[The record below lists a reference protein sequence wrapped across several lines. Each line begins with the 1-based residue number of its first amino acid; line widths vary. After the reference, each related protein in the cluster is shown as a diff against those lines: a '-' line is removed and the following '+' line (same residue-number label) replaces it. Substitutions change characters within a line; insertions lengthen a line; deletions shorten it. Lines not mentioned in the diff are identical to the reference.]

1 MAKRSEL
8 SHPLPPRDH
17 SADIFINDRRT
28 PSFGNET
35 GAPDDTKTNGQDFE
49 AQDAK
54 IQRVDPWEWREVKKE
69 GWILP
74 NLPCLIVS
82 SKGHG
87 RVGQMS
93 IERRRARRKHA
104 PVNAISSPEEEPQIN
119 IAYRLAINSR
129 TLLSI
134 LGECTGMGF
143 PENQNVWLHP
153 FKYLVAY
160 EAEVR
165 QALHDAEVN
174 LNQLEAKPPHQVD
187 MSLSHSGTS
196 KEGLDLVQAKEHNSI
211 TEEVGLATDTSVI
224 GAPNVKAERDQLRCL
239 VEFMDTDMQDI
250 FDVKR
255 KVTDQTLQEVAFEE
269 LWLLYKPGDLV
280 YTRTSRDDVST
291 YQAYRVL
298 HVTGGRTILDTTNES
313 RFDAIRDRSWEDDS
327 DTEERARDLI
337 RSSPSNATPFILD
350 CFSIDFDGIR
360 MGPKSKRFVIPS
372 FIGKMKVESLD
383 ICPSFSPPQPGM
395 VHQALIDRGRRF
407 TQLAGGTHKRYSG
420 TTLRESKEL
429 WESTYYYWN
438 YIIHEEE
445 VLGPYPF
452 HYVLLILTVG
462 C

>member
-1 MAKRSEL
+1 
-8 SHPLPPRDH
+8 
-17 SADIFINDRRT
+17 
-28 PSFGNET
+28 
-35 GAPDDTKTNGQDFE
+35 
-49 AQDAK
+49 
-54 IQRVDPWEWREVKKE
+54 
-69 GWILP
+69 
-74 NLPCLIVS
+74 
-82 SKGHG
+82 
-87 RVGQMS
+87 MS
-93 IERRRARRKHA
+93 IERRRGRRKYA
-104 PVNAISSPEEEPQIN
+104 PVDAISSPEEDPQMN

-129 TLLSI
+129 TLLNI
-134 LGECTGMGF
+134 LGECTGMVF

-174 LNQLEAKPPHQVD
+174 FNQLEAKPPHQVD
-187 MSLSHSGTS
+187 LSLSHSGTS
-196 KEGLDLVQAKEHNSI
+196 KEGPELVQGKEGNSS
-211 TEEVGLATDTSVI
+211 TEDVGLAADTGVM
-224 GAPNVKAERDQLRCL
+224 GATHVKAERDQLRCL

-250 FDVKR
+250 FDVER
-255 KVTDQTLQEVAFEE
+255 KVTNQALQEVAFEE

-280 YTRTSRDDVST
+280 YSWESPDDIST

-298 HVTGGRTILDTTNES
+298 HVTGGRTILDTGNEL

-327 DTEERARDLI
+327 DSEERARDLI
-337 RSSPSNATPFILD
+337 RGSPANATPFIID
-350 CFSIDFDGIR
+350 CFSIDFDGIK

-372 FIGKMKVESLD
+372 FIGKRKVDSFD
-383 ICPSFSPPQPGM
+383 ICPSFSPPHPGT
-395 VHQALIDRGRRF
+395 VHQGLIDRGRRF

-445 VLGPYPF
+445 VSDPYPF
-452 HYVLLILTVG
+452 HYVPLIFTVG

>member
-1 MAKRSEL
+1 M
-8 SHPLPPRDH
+8 
-17 SADIFINDRRT
+17 
-28 PSFGNET
+28 GNEPGT
-35 GAPDDTKTNGQDFE
+35 PDDTKVNGQDFE
-49 AQDAK
+49 VQDAR
-54 IQRVDPWEWREVKKE
+54 IERVDPWEWREVKRE

-74 NLPCLIVS
+74 KLPCLIVS

-87 RVGQMS
+87 RVGRMS
-93 IERRRARRKHA
+93 IERRRARRKYA
-104 PVNAISSPEEEPQIN
+104 PVDAISSPKEDPQTN
-119 IAYRLAINSR
+119 NAYRLAINSR
-129 TLLSI
+129 TLLNI
-134 LGECTGMGF
+134 LGECTGVGF
-143 PENQNVWLHP
+143 PEDQNVWLHP

-174 LNQLEAKPPHQVD
+174 FNNQLEAKPPHQVD
-187 MSLSHSGTS
+187 MSLSHSGAS
-196 KEGLDLVQAKEHNSI
+196 KEGPDLVQAKEDNSS
-211 TEEVGLATDTSVI
+211 TEDVGLATDTSVM

-255 KVTDQTLQEVAFEE
+255 KVTNQTLQEVAFEE

-280 YTRTSRDDVST
+280 YSRTSPDDLGT

-298 HVTGGRTILDTTNES
+298 HVTGGRAILDTTNES

-327 DTEERARDLI
+327 DTEEKARDLI
-337 RSSPSNATPFILD
+337 RSSPSNATPFIID
-350 CFSIDFDGIR
+350 CFHIDFDGIR
-360 MGPKSKRFVIPS
+360 MGPKTKRFVVPS
-372 FIGKMKVESLD
+372 FIGKMKVDSLD
-383 ICPSFSPPQPGM
+383 IRPAFSPPQPGM

-407 TQLAGGTHKRYSG
+407 THLAGGTHKRYSG

-445 VLGPYPF
+445 VLDPPPF
-452 HYVLLILTVG
+452 DYVPLILTVG
-462 C
+462 S